1 MQLPEDFIKQ
11 TEPLF
16 GDSIW
21 QTFTSA
27 LDCQA
32 PVSIRLNP
40 AKARGMVPLSGL
52 QDGIVPWCSD
62 GYYLNERPN
71 FTFDP
76 LLHAGLYYV
85 QEASSMFLDR
95 VLRQYLPEGQVR
107 MLDLCAAPGGK
118 STVARALLPA
128 GSLLVSNE
136 PVRTRAQIL
145 AENMMKQGCPDVIV
159 TNNYARDIAR
169 SGLKFDIILADVP
182 CSGEGMFR
190 KDPGAVGEWSRQNV
204 EKCWRLQREII
215 TDVWP
220 CLREGG
226 ILVYSTCTF
235 NTLEDEENVRYIIE
249 TLGAEALSV
258 SLDEESVIREE
269 GTGITGSLLS
279 GFTEPVYRFIPGLTR
294 GEGLFVCVLRKHG
307 ERTEKTTLKKYK
319 KQRNKCRNK
328 QNGTVEKD
336 VLKWISSPD
345 DFTPITSDTAILL
358 ITKAWQA
365 DFDIARKSLNILSA
379 GITAGEMKGNNIIPA
394 QGLALSTALLPD
406 AFPSVALDYDAAIS
420 YLRREPVPLP
430 AETPRG
436 TVLVTYRNHALGFM
450 KNIGTRANNLYP
462 VEWKIRSGHTPEGIK
477 EILGDRTNN

>member
-16 GDSIW
+16 GDRIW
-21 QTFTSA
+21 QIFTSA

-40 AKARGMVPLSGL
+40 AKAGGMLPLGGL
-52 QDGIVPWCSD
+52 QDAMVPWCSG

-76 LLHAGLYYV
+76 MLHAGLYYV
-85 QEASSMFLDR
+85 QEASSMFLDL
-95 VLRQYLPEGQVR
+95 VLRQYLPEGRVR

-118 STVARALLPA
+118 STVARAVLPA

-169 SGLKFDIILADVP
+169 SGLSFDIILADVP

-190 KDPGAVGEWSRQNV
+190 KDLGAVGEWSRQNV
-204 EKCWRLQREII
+204 EKCRRLQHEII

-235 NTLEDEENVRYIIE
+235 NTLEDEENVLYIME

-258 SLDEESVIREE
+258 SLEEDLGLREKKA
-269 GTGITGSLLS
+269 GITGSLLS

-307 ERTEKTTLKKYK
+307 ERKSETSPKKDK
-319 KQRNKCRNK
+319 KQRCKCLKNRE
-328 QNGTVEKD
+328 GTVERD
-336 VLKWISSPD
+336 VLKWVTCPD
-345 DFTPITSDTAILL
+345 DFTPMTSGTMVSL
-358 ITKAWQA
+358 IPKVWQA
-365 DFDIARKSLNILSA
+365 DFELARKSLNILSA
-379 GITAGEMKGNNIIPA
+379 GITAGEMKGKNIIPA
-394 QGLALSTALLPD
+394 QSLAMSTALRSD
-406 AFPSVALDYDAAIS
+406 AFPSVALDYATAIS
-420 YLRREPVPLP
+420 YLRREPVSLP
-430 AETPRG
+430 ADTPRG
-436 TVLVTYRNHALGFM
+436 TVLITYRNHALGFM

-462 VEWKIRSGHTPEGIK
+462 AGWKIRSGHTPEGIN
-477 EILGDRTNN
+477 EVLDYQTNN